1 MSSPHSARGPG
12 DDSGDDI
19 EASENTD
26 ASENTEPSLVGM
38 VKSWWDRVEPW
49 RRLMLGGAVI
59 LLVASAARARW
70 GDGFPDQA
78 VFAANF
84 GGYILL
90 ALGFAQF
97 FRDRRKP

>member
-1 MSSPHSARGPG
+1 MSSPHSARGPD

-19 EASENTD
+19 EASEDTD
-26 ASENTEPSLVGM
+26 ASEDTEPSLVGM

>member
-1 MSSPHSARGPG
+1 MSSPHSDRRP
-12 DDSGDDI
+12 DDDPRDDI
-19 EASENTD
+19 ESPEATD
-26 ASENTEPSLVGM
+26 APEDKDPSLVGM
-38 VKSWWDRVEPW
+38 VKSWWERVEPW

-97 FRDRRKP
+97 FRDRRKK

>member
-1 MSSPHSARGPG
+1 MSSPHSARGPD

-19 EASENTD
+19 EASEDTD
-26 ASENTEPSLVGM
+26 ASKDAEPSLVGM

-97 FRDRRKP
+97 FRDRRKK